1 MQTKPLHLA
10 SGIPKLAPEER
21 GTCCPKPTQEN
32 PMPTLMPKMMP
43 ETAAIALP
51 SSVTLFGRFMA
62 LVDRALMAHAR
73 IANRN
78 GDLPRFGL

>member
-1 MQTKPLHLA
+1 M
-10 SGIPKLAPEER
+10 PEANQR
-21 GTCCPKPTQEN
+21 I
-32 PMPTLMPKMMP
+32 PMPTLMPK
-43 ETAAIALP
+43 TATLKTATLALP

-62 LVDRALMAHAR
+62 LIDRALMAHAR

>member
-1 MQTKPLHLA
+1 
-10 SGIPKLAPEER
+10 
-21 GTCCPKPTQEN
+21 
-32 PMPTLMPKMMP
+32 MPTLMPKTATI
-43 ETAAIALP
+43 ETATIALP

-62 LVDRALMAHAR
+62 FVDRALMAHAR